1 MCTVSIPCRSENS
14 GGGGVRNEE
23 KESSAS
29 AVSAVVRSERS
40 VSILL
45 VLLHVAVVVLLG
57 VVSHLHGLMVTK
69 TTTGKFSFRIL
80 AMSSEMAIHP
90 CPTGNRW
97 MNNRMTL
104 FGCVDISDWRCF
116 HMLQNSAM
124 P

>member
-1 MCTVSIPCRSENS
+1 M
-14 GGGGVRNEE
+14 RNEE

-29 AVSAVVRSERS
+29 AVSAILRSERS

-45 VLLHVAVVVLLG
+45 VSLHVAVVVVS
-57 VVSHLHGLMVTK
+57 VVSHLHGRIVTR

-104 FGCVDISDWRCF
+104 FGYVDISDWRCF

>member
-1 MCTVSIPCRSENS
+1 M
-14 GGGGVRNEE
+14 RNEE

-29 AVSAVVRSERS
+29 AVSAVLRSEIS

-45 VLLHVAVVVLLG
+45 VLLHLAVAVG

-80 AMSSEMAIHP
+80 AMRSEMAMQP

-104 FGCVDISDWRCF
+104 FGYVDISDWRCF